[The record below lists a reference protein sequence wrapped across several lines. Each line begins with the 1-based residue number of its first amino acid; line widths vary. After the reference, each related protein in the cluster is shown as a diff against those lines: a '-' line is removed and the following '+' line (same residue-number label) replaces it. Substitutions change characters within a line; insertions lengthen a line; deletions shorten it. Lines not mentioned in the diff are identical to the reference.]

1 MKSSSK
7 GFNQLFTL
15 GLIFAALGVIVSSYS
30 LSHHLELMAKGATD
44 AFCNVNSTFSCDD
57 VAKSKYA
64 EDPWGNPLGIYGIG
78 YFLSL
83 AFLLLRAQ
91 IKKHTTE
98 SLHAYI
104 VMALIGA
111 SVSVVLGLISF
122 FDIGA
127 LCLTCMT
134 IYAICFMQ
142 AAVVFFSKEEWP
154 EEKFDVKTT
163 VNGLLNAATVVLLCL
178 LAFNQ
183 FKPVDQSKFV
193 ADTAGVQKN
202 PAAVSQAV
210 NANLNPKK
218 YDIKLDLSAYS
229 GLGEDY
235 HKGDKFAKVKVVEFA
250 DFECPAC
257 RGAATSM
264 REVAKTYGD
273 KILVVFKNY
282 PLDKSCNPDM
292 NSDFH
297 KFACYA
303 AVMARCAGTYGKF
316 WQMHD
321 KIYDNQRELSIN
333 NIEKWAKSLGLS
345 DKQISQCRDSKD
357 IKNKL
362 IDDIKE
368 AKKADLQGT
377 PTIYINGHR
386 LEGGS
391 SIENISRAINYE
403 LSK

>member
-1 MKSSSK
+1 
-7 GFNQLFTL
+7 
-15 GLIFAALGVIVSSYS
+15 
-30 LSHHLELMAKGATD
+30 
-44 AFCNVNSTFSCDD
+44 
-57 VAKSKYA
+57 
-64 EDPWGNPLGIYGIG
+64 
-78 YFLSL
+78 
-83 AFLLLRAQ
+83 
-91 IKKHTTE
+91 
-98 SLHAYI
+98 
-104 VMALIGA
+104 
-111 SVSVVLGLISF
+111 
-122 FDIGA
+122 
-127 LCLTCMT
+127 
-134 IYAICFMQ
+134 
-142 AAVVFFSKEEWP
+142 
-154 EEKFDVKTT
+154 
-163 VNGLLNAATVVLLCL
+163 
-178 LAFNQ
+178 
-183 FKPVDQSKFV
+183 
-193 ADTAGVQKN
+193 
-202 PAAVSQAV
+202 
-210 NANLNPKK
+210 
-218 YDIKLDLSAYS
+218 
-229 GLGEDY
+229 
-235 HKGDKFAKVKVVEFA
+235 
-250 DFECPAC
+250 
-257 RGAATSM
+257 M

-386 LEGGS
+386 LWW
-391 SIENISRAINYE
+391 
-403 LSK
+403 L